1 MYFVGE
7 RPSDNKWRTGTG
19 GEGEEVD
26 EAIGWSYN
34 GSVKVS
40 YDDEDVADVRAP

>member
-34 GSVKVS
+34 GS
-40 YDDEDVADVRAP
+40 DEGLIR